1 MIGSKICDCSSN
13 LEFLKGEFVQIMLK
27 ITRRNSLKDHKKIK
41 QFSSI
46 VKDKLNSESRNT
58 KKINTFT
65 FEELS
70 DLNKILTISDFILAK
85 YEHKKNVH
93 SILNEFVDLI
103 KETENS
109 IILMDDEIEEL
120 TLSAKVPINHI
131 MEIKNRISEK
141 HGFDLGEYD
150 KYEGDVGNSSNNLT
164 TSSIDINS

>member
-1 MIGSKICDCSSN
+1 MWICSN
-13 LEFLKGEFVQIMLK
+13 MLK
-27 ITRRNSLKDHKKIK
+27 IIPRNSLKEHKKIK

-46 VKDKLNSESRNT
+46 IKDRLDSEFKNT
-58 KKINTFT
+58 KKINTLT

-70 DLNKILTISDFILAK
+70 DFNKILTV
-85 YEHKKNVH
+85 Y

-120 TLSAKVPINHI
+120 TLSARGPINHI

-141 HGFDLGEYD
+141 HGFDL
-150 KYEGDVGNSSNNLT
+150 EGYTKHEENMENSSNNLT

>member
-13 LEFLKGEFVQIMLK
+13 LEFLKGGFVQIMLK

-109 IILMDDEIEEL
+109 IISMDDEIEEL
-120 TLSAKVPINHI
+120 TLSANVPINHI
-131 MEIKNRISEK
+131 MEIKNRISKK
-141 HGFDLGEYD
+141 HGLDLEEYT
-150 KYEGDVGNSSNNLT
+150 KYEGDAENSSNNLT
-164 TSSIDINS
+164 TSSIDVNS

>member
-13 LEFLKGEFVQIMLK
+13 LEFLKGGFVQIMLK
-27 ITRRNSLKDHKKIK
+27 IIPRNSLKDHKKIK

-120 TLSAKVPINHI
+120 TLSADVPINHI

-141 HGFDLGEYD
+141 HGFDLEEYA
-150 KYEGDVGNSSNNLT
+150 KYEVDAGNSSNNLT
-164 TSSIDINS
+164 TSSIDVNS

>member
-1 MIGSKICDCSSN
+1 
-13 LEFLKGEFVQIMLK
+13 MLK
-27 ITRRNSLKDHKKIK
+27 ITSRNSLKDHKKIK
-41 QFSSI
+41 RFSSI
-46 VKDKLNSESRNT
+46 IKDRLDSEFKNT

-70 DLNKILTISDFILAK
+70 DLNKILAISDFILAK

-109 IILMDDEIEEL
+109 IISMDDEIQEL
-120 TLSAKVPINHI
+120 TLSAEVPINHI
-131 MEIKNRISEK
+131 MEIKNKISEK
-141 HGFDLGEYD
+141 HGFGLEEYT

-164 TSSIDINS
+164 TSSIDVNS

>member
-1 MIGSKICDCSSN
+1 
-13 LEFLKGEFVQIMLK
+13 MLK

-46 VKDKLNSESRNT
+46 IKNRLDSEFKNT

-70 DLNKILTISDFILAK
+70 DLNKILAISDFILAK

-109 IILMDDEIEEL
+109 IISMDDEIQEL
-120 TLSAKVPINHI
+120 TLSADVPINHI
-131 MEIKNRISEK
+131 MEIKNKISEK
-141 HGFDLGEYD
+141 HGFGLEEYT

-164 TSSIDINS
+164 TSSIDVNS

>member
-1 MIGSKICDCSSN
+1 MIGSKICDYSSN
-13 LEFLKGEFVQIMLK
+13 LEFLIGGFVQIMLK
-27 ITRRNSLKDHKKIK
+27 ITSRNSLKDHKKIK

-46 VKDKLNSESRNT
+46 IKNRLDSEFKNT

-70 DLNKILTISDFILAK
+70 DLNKILAISDFILAK

-109 IILMDDEIEEL
+109 IISMDDEIQEL
-120 TLSAKVPINHI
+120 TLSAEVPINHI
-131 MEIKNRISEK
+131 MEIKNKISEK
-141 HGFDLGEYD
+141 HGFGLEEYT

-164 TSSIDINS
+164 TSSIDVNS

>member
-1 MIGSKICDCSSN
+1 
-13 LEFLKGEFVQIMLK
+13 MLK
-27 ITRRNSLKDHKKIK
+27 ITPRNSLKDHKKIK

-46 VKDKLNSESRNT
+46 IKNRLDSEFKNT

-70 DLNKILTISDFILAK
+70 DLNKILAISDFILAK

-109 IILMDDEIEEL
+109 IISMDDEIQEL
-120 TLSAKVPINHI
+120 TLSAEVPINHI
-131 MEIKNRISEK
+131 MEIKNKISEK
-141 HGFDLGEYD
+141 HGFGLEEYT

-164 TSSIDINS
+164 TSSIDVNS

>member
-1 MIGSKICDCSSN
+1 MIDSKIYDCSSN
-13 LEFLKGEFVQIMLK
+13 LEFLKGGFVQIMLK

-46 VKDKLNSESRNT
+46 IKDRLDSEFKNT
-58 KKINTFT
+58 KKINTLT

-70 DLNKILTISDFILAK
+70 DFNKILTISDFILAK

-120 TLSAKVPINHI
+120 TLSAHGPINHI

-141 HGFDLGEYD
+141 HGFDL
-150 KYEGDVGNSSNNLT
+150 EGYTKHEEDMENSSNNLT

>member
-1 MIGSKICDCSSN
+1 MTDSKIYDCRSN
-13 LEFLKGEFVQIMLK
+13 LEFLKCGFVQIMLK
-27 ITRRNSLKDHKKIK
+27 ITQRNSLKDNKKIK

-46 VKDKLNSESRNT
+46 VKDKLNSESRNV

-109 IILMDDEIEEL
+109 IILMDDEIEEI
-120 TLSAKVPINHI
+120 TLSARGPINHI

-141 HGFDLGEYD
+141 HGFDLEVYTKHEED
-150 KYEGDVGNSSNNLT
+150 IENSSNNLT
-164 TSSIDINS
+164 TSSIDVNS

>member
-27 ITRRNSLKDHKKIK
+27 ITRQNSLKDHKKIK

>member
-13 LEFLKGEFVQIMLK
+13 LEFLKDEFVQIMLK
-27 ITRRNSLKDHKKIK
+27 ITPRNSLKDHKKIK

-46 VKDKLNSESRNT
+46 VKDKLNSESRNV

-70 DLNKILTISDFILAK
+70 DLSKILTISDFILAK

-120 TLSAKVPINHI
+120 TLSANVPINHI
-131 MEIKNRISEK
+131 MEIKNRISKK
-141 HGFDLGEYD
+141 HGLDLEEYT
-150 KYEGDVGNSSNNLT
+150 KYEGDAGNSSNNLT
-164 TSSIDINS
+164 TSSIDVNS

>member
-1 MIGSKICDCSSN
+1 MIGSKICDYSSN
-13 LEFLKGEFVQIMLK
+13 LEFLKGGFVQIMLK

>member
-1 MIGSKICDCSSN
+1 MIGSKIYDCSSN
-13 LEFLKGEFVQIMLK
+13 LEFLKGGFVQIMLK

-70 DLNKILTISDFILAK
+70 DLNKILTISDFILEK
-85 YEHKKNVH
+85 YEHKKNIY

-109 IILMDDEIEEL
+109 IISMDDEIEEL
-120 TLSAKVPINHI
+120 TLSANVPINHI
-131 MEIKNRISEK
+131 MEIKNRISKK
-141 HGFDLGEYD
+141 HGLDLEEYT
-150 KYEGDVGNSSNNLT
+150 KYEGDAENSSNNLT
-164 TSSIDINS
+164 TSSIDVNS

>member
-1 MIGSKICDCSSN
+1 
-13 LEFLKGEFVQIMLK
+13 MLK
-27 ITRRNSLKDHKKIK
+27 ITPRNSLKDHKKIK

-46 VKDKLNSESRNT
+46 IKDRLDSEFKNT

-70 DLNKILTISDFILAK
+70 DLNKILAISDFILAK

-109 IILMDDEIEEL
+109 IISMDDEIQEL
-120 TLSAKVPINHI
+120 TLSAEVPINHI
-131 MEIKNRISEK
+131 MEIKNKISEK
-141 HGFDLGEYD
+141 HGFGLEEYT

-164 TSSIDINS
+164 TSSIDVNS

>member
-1 MIGSKICDCSSN
+1 
-13 LEFLKGEFVQIMLK
+13 MLK
-27 ITRRNSLKDHKKIK
+27 IIPRNSLKDHKKIK
-41 QFSSI
+41 RFSSI
-46 VKDKLNSESRNT
+46 VKDKLNSESRNV

-120 TLSAKVPINHI
+120 TLSANVPINHI
-131 MEIKNRISEK
+131 MEIKNRISKK
-141 HGFDLGEYD
+141 HGLDLEEYT
-150 KYEGDVGNSSNNLT
+150 KYEGDGENSSNNLT
-164 TSSIDINS
+164 TSSIDVNS

>member
-13 LEFLKGEFVQIMLK
+13 LEFLKGGFVQIMLK

-70 DLNKILTISDFILAK
+70 DFNKILAISDFILAK

-120 TLSAKVPINHI
+120 TLSADIPINHI
-131 MEIKNRISEK
+131 MEIKNSISKK
-141 HGFDLGEYD
+141 HGFDLEEYA
-150 KYEGDVGNSSNNLT
+150 KYEGDVENSSNNLT
-164 TSSIDINS
+164 TSSIDVNS

>member
-1 MIGSKICDCSSN
+1 
-13 LEFLKGEFVQIMLK
+13 MLK
-27 ITRRNSLKDHKKIK
+27 ITPRNSLKDHKKIK

-46 VKDKLNSESRNT
+46 IKNRLDSEFKNT

-70 DLNKILTISDFILAK
+70 DFNKILAISDFILAK

-109 IILMDDEIEEL
+109 IISMDDEIQEL
-120 TLSAKVPINHI
+120 TLSAEVPINHI
-131 MEIKNRISEK
+131 MEIKNKISEK
-141 HGFDLGEYD
+141 HGFGLEEYT

-164 TSSIDINS
+164 TSSIDVNS

>member
-1 MIGSKICDCSSN
+1 MTDSKIYDCRSN
-13 LEFLKGEFVQIMLK
+13 LEFLKCGFVQIMLK
-27 ITRRNSLKDHKKIK
+27 IIPRNSLKEHKKIK

-46 VKDKLNSESRNT
+46 IKDRLDSEFKNT
-58 KKINTFT
+58 KKINTLT

-70 DLNKILTISDFILAK
+70 DFNKILTISDFILTK

-109 IILMDDEIEEL
+109 IISMDDEIQEL
-120 TLSAKVPINHI
+120 TLSAEVPINHI
-131 MEIKNRISEK
+131 MEIKNKISEK
-141 HGFDLGEYD
+141 HGFGLEEYT

-164 TSSIDINS
+164 TSSIDVNS

>member
-1 MIGSKICDCSSN
+1 MWICSN
-13 LEFLKGEFVQIMLK
+13 MLK
-27 ITRRNSLKDHKKIK
+27 IIPRNSLKEHKKIK

-46 VKDKLNSESRNT
+46 IKDKLNSESRNV

-70 DLNKILTISDFILAK
+70 DLSKILTISDFILAK

-120 TLSAKVPINHI
+120 TLSANVPINHI
-131 MEIKNRISEK
+131 MEIKNRISKK
-141 HGFDLGEYD
+141 HGFDLDEYTKHEED
-150 KYEGDVGNSSNNLT
+150 TANSSNNLT
-164 TSSIDINS
+164 TSSIDVNS

>member
-1 MIGSKICDCSSN
+1 MIGSKIYDCSSN

-27 ITRRNSLKDHKKIK
+27 ITLRNSLKDHKKIK

-46 VKDKLNSESRNT
+46 VKDKLNSESRNV

-109 IILMDDEIEEL
+109 IISMDDEIEEL
-120 TLSAKVPINHI
+120 TLSANVPINHI
-131 MEIKNRISEK
+131 MEIKNRISKK
-141 HGFDLGEYD
+141 HGLDLEEYT
-150 KYEGDVGNSSNNLT
+150 KYEGDAENSSNNLT
-164 TSSIDINS
+164 TSSIDVNS

>member
-13 LEFLKGEFVQIMLK
+13 LEFLKGGFVQIMLK
-27 ITRRNSLKDHKKIK
+27 IARRNSLKDHKKIK

-109 IILMDDEIEEL
+109 IISMDDEIEEL
-120 TLSAKVPINHI
+120 TLSANVPINHI
-131 MEIKNRISEK
+131 MEIKNRISKK
-141 HGFDLGEYD
+141 HGLDLEEYT
-150 KYEGDVGNSSNNLT
+150 KYEGDAENSSNNLT
-164 TSSIDINS
+164 TSSIDVNS

>member
-1 MIGSKICDCSSN
+1 
-13 LEFLKGEFVQIMLK
+13 MLK
-27 ITRRNSLKDHKKIK
+27 ITPRNSLKDHKKIK

-46 VKDKLNSESRNT
+46 IKNRLDSEFKNT

-70 DLNKILTISDFILAK
+70 DLNKILAISDFILAK

-109 IILMDDEIEEL
+109 IISMDDEIEEL
-120 TLSAKVPINHI
+120 TLSARGPINHI
-131 MEIKNRISEK
+131 MEIKNKIESVSLKLFFASNVKPTTTGKIVISRKKSYLSRGPNVASPMKNFE
-141 HGFDLGEYD
+141 E
-150 KYEGDVGNSSNNLT
+150 
-164 TSSIDINS
+164 SI

>member
-1 MIGSKICDCSSN
+1 
-13 LEFLKGEFVQIMLK
+13 MLK
-27 ITRRNSLKDHKKIK
+27 ITPRNSLKDHKKIK

-46 VKDKLNSESRNT
+46 IKNRLDSEFKNT

-70 DLNKILTISDFILAK
+70 DLNKILAISDFILAK

-109 IILMDDEIEEL
+109 IISMDDEIQEL
-120 TLSAKVPINHI
+120 TLSADVPINHI
-131 MEIKNRISEK
+131 MEIKNKISEK
-141 HGFDLGEYD
+141 HGFGLEEYA
-150 KYEGDVGNSSNNLT
+150 KYEGDVGNCSNNLT
-164 TSSIDINS
+164 TSSIDVNS

>member
-13 LEFLKGEFVQIMLK
+13 LEFLKGGFVQIMLK
-27 ITRRNSLKDHKKIK
+27 IIPRNSLKDHKKIK

-46 VKDKLNSESRNT
+46 IKDKLNSESRNA

-109 IILMDDEIEEL
+109 IISMDDEIEEL
-120 TLSAKVPINHI
+120 TLSADVPINHI
-131 MEIKNRISEK
+131 MEIKNRISKK
-141 HGFDLGEYD
+141 HGFDLEEYT
-150 KYEGDVGNSSNNLT
+150 KYEGDAENSSNNLT
-164 TSSIDINS
+164 TSSIDVNS

>member
-1 MIGSKICDCSSN
+1 MIDSKICDCSSN

-27 ITRRNSLKDHKKIK
+27 ITQRNSLKDNKKIK

-46 VKDKLNSESRNT
+46 VKDKLNSESRNV
-58 KKINTFT
+58 KEINTFT

-109 IILMDDEIEEL
+109 IILMDDEIEEI
-120 TLSAKVPINHI
+120 TLSARGPINHI

-141 HGFDLGEYD
+141 HGFDL
-150 KYEGDVGNSSNNLT
+150 EGYTKHEEDMENSSNNLT
-164 TSSIDINS
+164 TSSIDVNS

>member
-1 MIGSKICDCSSN
+1 
-13 LEFLKGEFVQIMLK
+13 MLK
-27 ITRRNSLKDHKKIK
+27 ITPRNSLKDHKKIK

-46 VKDKLNSESRNT
+46 VKNKLNSESRNV
-58 KKINTFT
+58 KKINAFT
-65 FEELS
+65 FEELN

-109 IILMDDEIEEL
+109 IISMDDEIQEL
-120 TLSAKVPINHI
+120 TLSAEVPINHI
-131 MEIKNRISEK
+131 MEIKNKISEK
-141 HGFDLGEYD
+141 HGFGLEEYT

-164 TSSIDINS
+164 TSSIDVNS